1 MKKLFNF
8 SSIVLTVLLLSSFV
22 SPPVGDIAV
31 IVNKEN
37 TLSALSAGEAK
48 LYYLRKLKS
57 RWPGINKGIRPA
69 DRKTKCAEREAFYG
83 TILKMNEAEVS
94 AYFAERQFQNAE
106 RLPDKFNSDAEII
119 DFVEQEVGGIGYV
132 NVKSLTAD
140 VKARVKVLLE
150 F

>member
-1 MKKLFNF
+1 MKQLSYLIFIL
-8 SSIVLTVLLLSSFV
+8 STIVFLSSFN
-22 SPPVGDIAV
+22 SPPPGDTVV

-37 TLSALSAGEAK
+37 TISALSAGEAK

-69 DRKTKCAEREAFYG
+69 DRKSKCAEREAFYS
-83 TILKMNEAEVS
+83 TILKMTEAEVS

-106 RLPDKFNSDAEII
+106 RLPDKFASDAEII
-119 DFVEQEVGGIGYV
+119 EFVEQEIGAIGYI
-132 NVKSLTAD
+132 NSKSLTPE
-140 VKARVKVLLE
+140 VKAKVKVVLE

>member
-1 MKKLFNF
+1 MKKLFILF
-8 SSIVLTVLLLSSFV
+8 CIISSALILSSFN
-22 SPPVGDIAV
+22 SPSVGDMAV
-31 IVNKEN
+31 IINKEN
-37 TLSALSAGEAK
+37 TLTTLSAGEAK

-69 DRKTKCAEREAFYG
+69 DRKAKCAEREAFYS
-83 TILKMNEAEVS
+83 TILKMTDAEVN

-119 DFVEQEVGGIGYV
+119 DFVEQEAGSIGYV
-132 NVKSLTAD
+132 NAKSLTAD
-140 VKARVKVLLE
+140 VRARVKVVLE

>member
-1 MKKLFNF
+1 MKKLLILFCALAG
-8 SSIVLTVLLLSSFV
+8 VVVLSSFTA
-22 SPPVGDIAV
+22 PPASDFAI

-37 TLSALSAGEAK
+37 TLTALSAGEAK

-69 DRKTKCAEREAFYG
+69 DRKAKCPEREAFYG
-83 TILKMNEAEVS
+83 TILKMADSEVS

-106 RLPDKFNSDAEII
+106 RLPDKFSSDAEVI

-140 VKARVKVLLE
+140 VRARVKVVLE

>member
-1 MKKLFNF
+1 MKKLLVLFCIL
-8 SSIVLTVLLLSSFV
+8 SITVMLSSFN
-22 SPPVGDIAV
+22 SPFAGDMAV

-37 TLSALSAGEAK
+37 TLTTLSPGEAK

-69 DRKTKCAEREAFYG
+69 DRKSKCVEREAFYG
-83 TILKMNEAEVS
+83 TILKMSEAEVS

-106 RLPDKFNSDAEII
+106 RLPDKFSSDAEII
-119 DFVEQEVGGIGYV
+119 DFVEQEAGSIGYV
-132 NVKSLTAD
+132 NTKSLTAEAR
-140 VKARVKVLLE
+140 ARVNVVLE